1 MQPTGKLKV
10 DNEIFE
16 SLKRTVRNVVIA
28 RKSRELDS
36 LYKTDMPESIGIKL
50 TNRCNL
56 RCKHCYQWSETGY
69 HHDMDKEQ
77 QKLDIDIQLFK
88 SVLDETAAAKSRLY
102 LWGGEP
108 MFHHRF
114 GEILELLAAD
124 RRETVIC
131 TNGLLIDQYMEG
143 LLALS
148 KDLEL
153 LLAIEGFEREHDFIR
168 GKGSFKKTMEQ
179 IRKLAELREQG
190 IFKGV
195 LSVHC
200 VIHDG
205 MIGRLP
211 ELMAFLEESGIDFVL
226 LCFPWYISDEAS
238 QEMDHYFME
247 NFDWLKDIGGRKCNW
262 HGFKYQ
268 INPDSIPALLE
279 DLEQI
284 KNRLWKTR
292 IRYQPGLQPDE
303 IESFVRGQVMNV
315 RCADTC
321 LALSTRVDILP
332 DGNASACKFFS
343 EFTVGNLNNSGLREL
358 WHSAEYDRI
367 RGIINTGLTPACSKC
382 SVLYLTST
390 ANLKHI

>member
-1 MQPTGKLKV
+1 MQPRGKLKV
-10 DNEIFE
+10 DPESFD
-16 SLKRTVRNVVIA
+16 SLKRTVRNVVVT
-28 RKSRELDS
+28 RRSRERDS
-36 LYKTDMPESIGIKL
+36 LYRTDMPESIGIKL

-69 HHDMDKEQ
+69 HQDMDKEQ
-77 QKLDIDIQLFK
+77 QNLDIDVELFK
-88 SVLDETAAAKSRLY
+88 SILDETAEAKSRLY

-108 MFHHRF
+108 MFHRQF
-114 GEILELLAAD
+114 GEILKLLAAD

-131 TNGLLIDQYMEG
+131 TNGLLIDRHLDG

-153 LLAIEGFEREHDFIR
+153 LLAIEGFEREHDLIR
-168 GKGSFKKTMEQ
+168 GKGSFAKTMEQ
-179 IRKLAELREQG
+179 IKRLTELRAQG
-190 IFKGV
+190 IFHGV

-211 ELMAFLEESGIDFVL
+211 ELMAFFEESGIDFVL
-226 LCFPWYISDEAS
+226 LCFPWYISEEAS
-238 QEMDHYFME
+238 REMDRYFSE
-247 NFDWLKDIGGRKCNW
+247 SFDWLMDIQDRKCNW

-268 INPDSIPALLE
+268 INPERVPALLE
-279 DLEQI
+279 DLKQI
-284 KNRLWKTR
+284 KSRSWKTR
-292 IRYQPGLQPDE
+292 IRFQPGLEPDE

-343 EFTVGNLNNSGLREL
+343 EFTVGNLHESGLREL
-358 WHSAEYDRI
+358 WHSEEYDRI
-367 RGIINTGLTPACSKC
+367 RGKINTELTPACSKC
-382 SVLYLTST
+382 SVLYLTSS

>member
-1 MQPTGKLKV
+1 MQPTGRLKL
-10 DNEIFE
+10 DNETFD
-16 SLKRTVRNVVIA
+16 SLKRTVRNVVVA
-28 RKSRELDS
+28 RRSRQIDS

-69 HHDMDKEQ
+69 HQDMDKEQ
-77 QKLDIDIQLFK
+77 QNLDMDLQVFK
-88 SVLDETAAAKSRLY
+88 RILDETTAAKSRLY

-108 MFHHRF
+108 MFHRQF
-114 GEILELLAAD
+114 GELLELLAAD
-124 RRETVIC
+124 CRETVIC
-131 TNGLLIDQYMEG
+131 TNGLLIDKYRDG

-148 KDLEL
+148 SNLEL
-153 LLAIEGFEREHDFIR
+153 LIAIEGFEREHDLIR
-168 GKGSFKKTMEQ
+168 GKGSFNKTMEQ
-179 IRKLAELREQG
+179 IRKLTELREQG

-195 LSVHC
+195 ISVHC
-200 VIHDG
+200 VIHDY

-211 ELMAFLEESGIDFVL
+211 ELMAFFEESGIDFVL

-238 QEMDHYFME
+238 QEMDHYFVE
-247 NFDWLKDIGGRKCNW
+247 NFNWLTDINERKCNW

-268 INPDSIPALLE
+268 INPDNVPALLE
-279 DLEQI
+279 DLKQI
-284 KNRLWKTR
+284 KSRRWKTR
-292 IRYQPGLQPDE
+292 IRYQPGLEPDE

-321 LALSTRVDILP
+321 LALSTRVDVLP

-343 EFTVGNLNNSGLREL
+343 EFTVGNLNKSGLREL

-367 RGIINTGLTPACSKC
+367 REKINTKLTPACSKC
-382 SVLYLTST
+382 SVLYLTSS